1 MSLPIDVYEN
11 TSEAM
16 STVVQEVLNHDDIAQ
31 PATLADVR
39 EEILKDVKTA
49 TIPLNSFSPDQLQ
62 DLRNEIEAL
71 IDEYGADASA
81 VRFLKPRASQALT
94 RLIEAGID
102 KRGEPTLSQLF
113 DELEQGLLAELIAE
127 GEIDDDE
134 AQTVTA
140 ELQSLID
147 KHGTDAVA
155 EEFVRYT

>member
-11 TSEAM
+11 TSEAL

-62 DLRNEIEAL
+62 ELRNEIEAL

-147 KHGTDAVA
+147 QRGPDAVA
-155 EEFVRYT
+155 EEFVRYI